1 MNGNEM
7 KEHLLSLTGDEKDKL
22 DTWLNEGNG
31 HGQYTADYYT
41 FLPEDWVSDKTYREY
56 SAFEVVCANHDNEVE
71 LVGIRDFGPNYDNH
85 TCVTEEWM
93 RDNMPEEGQDRVV
106 FFAVRVMDSVI
117 IDVKNLNLF
126 SVAKRRTE
134 GTERRTEPTAEQ
146 LERMQDSAHEYR
158 DADDG
163 HSWFTPMGEFN
174 NENWDTF
181 VEKASEHQVMM
192 HNMWHDI
199 YDEFVD
205 AGFKVVDGYYENIPS
220 NGWQILPCLA
230 GFPTGIIY
238 MGPDYDNSA
247 YSRTPFE
254 AHYCARL
261 FMDGVN
267 NLSVFESISGLMGT
281 RGTMSIG
288 RGSGARELAGQ
299 IKTELYGEEE

>member
-1 MNGNEM
+1 
-7 KEHLLSLTGDEKDKL
+7 
-22 DTWLNEGNG
+22 
-31 HGQYTADYYT
+31 
-41 FLPEDWVSDKTYREY
+41 
-56 SAFEVVCANHDNEVE
+56 
-71 LVGIRDFGPNYDNH
+71 
-85 TCVTEEWM
+85 
-93 RDNMPEEGQDRVV
+93 
-106 FFAVRVMDSVI
+106 MDSVI

-126 SVAKRRTE
+126 SVAKRRCD
-134 GTERRTEPTAEQ
+134 GKERTNIVPDDVVEKMSEQ
-146 LERMQDSAHEYR
+146 AHEFR
-158 DADDG
+158 DGGDG
-163 HSWFTPMGEFN
+163 KSWFTPMGEFN
-174 NENWDTF
+174 NENWDTY
-181 VEKASEHQVMM
+181 VELAMDEWVA
-192 HNMWHDI
+192 NNNRWFDI
-199 YDEFVD
+199 LDEFVD

-281 RGTMSIG
+281 RGTMSMG

>member
-22 DTWLNEGNG
+22 DRWLDDGNG
-31 HGQYTADYYT
+31 HGQYSTDYYT
-41 FLPEDWVSDKTYREY
+41 FLPDDWVQEKAYREY
-56 SAFEVVCANHDNEVE
+56 SAFEVVCVDSDNELE
-71 LVGIRDFGPNYDNH
+71 LVDIREFGPEH
-85 TCVTEEWM
+85 QPLKQEWM
-93 RDNMPEEGQDRVV
+93 RENMPEEGQDRVV
-106 FFAVRVMDSVI
+106 FFAVKEEDGDIVE
-117 IDVKNLNLF
+117 VKNLNLF
-126 SVAKRRTE
+126 AVAKRRTE
-134 GTERRTEPTAEQ
+134 GTERITEPTAEQ
-146 LERMQDSAHEYR
+146 LEGMQESAHEFR

-163 HSWFTPMGEFN
+163 KSWFTPMGEFN

-181 VEKASEHQVMM
+181 VEKASEHQVRM
-192 HNMWHDI
+192 HNLWHDI

-205 AGFKVVDGYYENIPS
+205 AGFTMIGDIHQDNED
-220 NGWQILPCLA
+220 WCILPCLA

-267 NLSVFESISGLMGT
+267 NLSGVESISGLMGT